1 VKPRI
6 WDFVGA
12 LVLAVVLFAL
22 VAVIFLAAMGESERV
37 RREEASEA
45 AVASWQL

>member
-12 LVLAVVLFAL
+12 LILAVVLFAL
-22 VAVIFLAAMGESERV
+22 VAVIFLAAAGEADRV
-37 RREEASEA
+37 RREEAAEA
-45 AVASWQL
+45 AVATWQL